1 MVNSHN
7 VTIKGTK
14 DGLLLRLDDTCSF
27 STLLKDIKETFK
39 THAHMYDE
47 KHVVHIHLHTGNRYL
62 TEEQV
67 SQIQDV
73 IDPKRNLTI
82 DSVDS
87 NVILKEEADRMKR
100 ESEVTVVSKIVRSG
114 QILKV
119 DGDLLLVGDVNPG
132 GKVMAGGNIFI
143 LGKLQG
149 TAHAGCYGNEEAVIC
164 AGTMTPMQLRIAG
177 FIDRTPD
184 RTEPANESECAYI
197 QNNRLMIDRL
207 LVLRKVRPNLNRFL
221 EGGLS
226 NG

>member
-1 MVNSHN
+1 MGRRQN

-14 DGLLLRLDDTCSF
+14 EGLLLHLNDTCAF
-27 STLLKDIKETFK
+27 SDLVKEIEEKLFSHANVLKDSQ
-39 THAHMYDE
+39 
-47 KHVVHIHLHTGNRYL
+47 VVSVRVHTGNRLL
-62 TEEQV
+62 TSEQED
-67 SQIQDV
+67 ILKEV
-73 IDPKRNLTI
+73 INPKKNLYI
-82 DSVDS
+82 ASIDS